1 MGPLH
6 REPFG
11 PGYRCRQQGIG
22 NRRFGSA
29 QCALFAIASPVP
41 IIAVPISLMIEQTSA
56 KSRLTRRSWSIRSVM
71 QATPEQTT

>member
-6 REPFG
+6 REPLG
-11 PGYRCRQQGIG
+11 GYRCRQQRIG

-29 QCALFAIASPVP
+29 HCALFAITSPVP

-56 KSRLTRRSWSIRSVM
+56 KSRLTRRSLTIRSVM
-71 QATPEQTT
+71 QATPEQST

>member
-11 PGYRCRQQGIG
+11 QGYRCSQQRIG

-56 KSRLTRRSWSIRSVM
+56 KSRLTRRSLTIRSVM
-71 QATPEQTT
+71 QATPEQST